1 VTPVWSTAC
10 PDWEQRVIEGRSLIP
25 FPPLFP
31 EVSEEALEVFR
42 ELRVKDLPG
51 APRMGRISRPWVIDF
66 VSAIFGA
73 CDPESGR
80 RLISEFFLL
89 ISKKNTKSTTAAG
102 IMLTALVRNWRE
114 SAEFLILAPTLEVAN
129 NAFFPVRD
137 MVRGDPDLDAM
148 LHVQDFHRTV
158 THRLNGSTLKVVAAD
173 NESVGGKKATGV
185 LVDELWLFGKKP
197 NAENMLREATG
208 GLASRPEGFVIYLS
222 TQSDEPPAGI
232 FSQKLLYARG
242 VRDGEIHDPA
252 FLPVLYEFPTS
263 LLKERKERDPAFFYV
278 TNPNLGASVDEQ
290 FLVRELGKAEIA
302 GPGSVRGFLAKHL
315 NIEIGVALMGEN
327 WAGAEFWEKS
337 DVVGG
342 LTLEQLL
349 ERCEVATIGVDG
361 GGLDDLLGLVV
372 LGRERDPVTVRDD
385 NGEPVQRQRW
395 LAWGRA
401 WAHPIVLER
410 HKQIAARL
418 RDLEASG
425 DLVIVNNVGQDV
437 DELADLVEQVYESG
451 LLERD
456 DDEHPEAIGVDP
468 HGVADIVAAIVE
480 RKVPK
485 EAIIGIS
492 QGWKMVGAVKTAE
505 RRLAEGTLLH
515 AGQPIMAWC
524 VGNARVEP
532 RGNAIIITKQA
543 SGSAK
548 IDLLMALFD
557 AVSLMSMLPE
567 LDHSPPEIIS
577 LM

>member
-349 ERCEVATIGVDG
+349 ERCEVAAIGVDG

-372 LGRERDPVTVRDD
+372 LGREREPSRCATTTASRCSASAGSRGDAPGRIRSCSSATSRSRLDCATSRRPVT
-385 NGEPVQRQRW
+385 
-395 LAWGRA
+395 
-401 WAHPIVLER
+401 
-410 HKQIAARL
+410 
-418 RDLEASG
+418 S
-425 DLVIVNNVGQDV
+425 
-437 DELADLVEQVYESG
+437 S
-451 LLERD
+451 
-456 DDEHPEAIGVDP
+456 
-468 HGVADIVAAIVE
+468 
-480 RKVPK
+480 
-485 EAIIGIS
+485 S
-492 QGWKMVGAVKTAE
+492 
-505 RRLAEGTLLH
+505 
-515 AGQPIMAWC
+515 
-524 VGNARVEP
+524 
-532 RGNAIIITKQA
+532 
-543 SGSAK
+543 
-548 IDLLMALFD
+548 
-557 AVSLMSMLPE
+557 
-567 LDHSPPEIIS
+567 
-577 LM
+577 